1 MNLDLKLIAARLEG
15 LEETI
20 IAKLIDR
27 AQFRFNESIYLPG
40 SSCFDGENSASL
52 FQLRLRSQEEMDARF
67 GRFNVPEERPFCKT
81 LPDCCRKVTVPD
93 TGLHIDDFDKINL
106 SEGILSVYM
115 ELLPRLC
122 RPGNDQQHG
131 SSVEHDVYALQ
142 AVARRIHYG
151 SLYVAE
157 SKFIADPEGYTELL
171 NAGDLEAVGNKLT
184 RPEVEEKIISRVR
197 NKVEA
202 LQQTANPDIR
212 IIIDP
217 DVVVEFYRQHV
228 IPLTK
233 KGEIAYLVQRAQV

>member
-1 MNLDLKLIAARLEG
+1 MDLDLKFIAARLEG

-27 AQFRFNESIYLPG
+27 AQFKFNESVYLPG

-67 GRFNVPEERPFCKT
+67 GRFNVPEERPFCKN
-81 LPDCCRKVTVPD
+81 LPDSCRKVVIPD
-93 TGLHIDDFDKINL
+93 TGLHIDDYNRINL
-106 SEGILSVYM
+106 SEDILSAYM

-122 RPGNDQQHG
+122 RPGDDRQHG

-157 SKFIADPEGYTELL
+157 SKFIADPEGYTRLL
-171 NAGDLEAVGNKLT
+171 KAGDTEAVGDKLT
-184 RPEVEEKIISRVR
+184 RSDVEEKIISRVR

-202 LQQTANPDIR
+202 LQKTANPDIR

-217 DVVVEFYRQHV
+217 DVVVDFYHRHV

-233 KGEIAYLVQRAQV
+233 KGEIAYLVQRV